1 MCRRICWWRGALG
14 GPSLAGMGIGYDTST
29 PEGWHAA
36 LAALQWQVEMGVTEV
51 IGDAPV
57 DAYGLPDRAPWAVVQ
72 AAAAP
77 IPQKAAKPAAE
88 PYVPQISAAERAA
101 AVADAAVAE
110 AMARAGAA
118 GTLEALREALAG
130 YEHCELKRGAR
141 NLVFADGRA
150 GARVL
155 VLGEAPGR
163 DEDLEGRP
171 FVGAAGQLLDRMFA
185 AIGLSRENP
194 DPERALYITNVMPW
208 RPPANRD
215 PTPEEIAM
223 MRPFVE
229 RHIELAAPQLV
240 VLMGNTPCSA
250 LLGAKGILR
259 LRGQWT
265 EALGRPVMPMVHPAY
280 LLRNPAAKREAW
292 ADLLEI
298 RSRSG

>member
-1 MCRRICWWRGALG
+1 
-14 GPSLAGMGIGYDTST
+14 MGIAYDTTT

-36 LAALQWQVEMGVTEV
+36 LAALQWQVEMGLAEV
-51 IGDAPV
+51 IGEVPVNAYDLPERAEWQTVPAP
-57 DAYGLPDRAPWAVVQ
+57 AVAV
-72 AAAAP
+72 P
-77 IPQKAAKPAAE
+77 PKPAAKVAE

-101 AVADAAVAE
+101 AQADAAVAE
-110 AMARAGAA
+110 AVAAAAAA
-118 GTLEALREALAG
+118 GSLESLREALAR
-130 YEHCELKRGAR
+130 YEHCEVKRGAR

-185 AIGLSRENP
+185 AIGLSRESP
-194 DPERALYITNVMPW
+194 DLERALYITNVMPW
-208 RPPANRD
+208 RPPGNRD
-215 PTPEEIAM
+215 PSPEEIAM

-229 RHIELAAPQLV
+229 RHVELAAPDII
-240 VLMGNTPCSA
+240 VLMGNVPCSA

-259 LRGQWT
+259 LRGTWT
-265 EALGRPVMPMVHPAY
+265 EALGRPVMPMTHPAY
-280 LLRNPAAKREAW
+280 LLRNPAAKRDAW

-298 RSRSG
+298 RARLG